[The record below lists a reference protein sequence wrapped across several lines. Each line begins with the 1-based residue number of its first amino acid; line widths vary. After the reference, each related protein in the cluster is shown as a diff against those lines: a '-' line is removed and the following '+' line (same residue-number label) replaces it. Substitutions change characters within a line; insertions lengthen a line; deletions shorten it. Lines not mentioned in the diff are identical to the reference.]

1 MKYVDYR
8 EKLGIGFNDEQK
20 VEAVINKIRSFFYRN
35 REALELK
42 IHCDLSNITRLYA
55 DETCVEI
62 YDFTLP
68 GVIDELVESF
78 FDEDNNLKGTIA
90 KFVIFTNILIN
101 EQKNNSFVEEAK
113 RLIPTTLKQIKI
125 PYEIIKDEDGE
136 FLFPKGVEELDS
148 ALVSEPL
155 EWLKDYPQTKK
166 TYVIALKQYSD
177 GIYIRDVADNLRK
190 TLEAFFQEFLGN
202 KKNLANN
209 INEVFKFLGAHNAEP
224 ELAGSIKDLLSK
236 YDSLN
241 NKIAKHNDKV
251 DARYLEFLLYQ
262 TGIFIRMLITVKNT
276 DAKESSNAN

>member
-1 MKYVDYR
+1 MKNVDYR
-8 EKLGIGFNDEQK
+8 KKLGLGFNDESK
-20 VEAVINKIRSFFYRN
+20 IKMLKIRIFNLLTEFD
-35 REALELK
+35 ETKEDWELEIDIK
-42 IHCDLSNITRLYA
+42 KITRNFS
-55 DETCVEI
+55 DEI
-62 YDFTLP
+62 
-68 GVIDELVESF
+68 G
-78 FDEDNNLKGTIA
+78 
-90 KFVIFTNILIN
+90 ILIPSEYKN
-101 EQKNNSFVEEAK
+101 LQIIYYIICSQKDISSCVYFFVTF
-113 RLIPTTLKQIKI
+113 LNTLKHE
-125 PYEIIKDEDGE
+125 YNDYVIIETLETRFLSALDNMKLSYDKSVDSDGI
-136 FLFPKGVEELDS
+136 FIFPKGAEELDS

-209 INEVFKFLGAHNAEP
+209 INEVFKFLGTHNAEP

-276 DAKESSNAN
+276 DAKESLNAN

>member
-1 MKYVDYR
+1 MKNVDYR
-8 EKLGIGFNDEQK
+8 KKLGLGFNDES
-20 VEAVINKIRSFFYRN
+20 KIKMLKTRIFNLLTEFD
-35 REALELK
+35 ETKEDWELEIDIK
-42 IHCDLSNITRLYA
+42 KITRNFS
-55 DETCVEI
+55 DEI
-62 YDFTLP
+62 
-68 GVIDELVESF
+68 G
-78 FDEDNNLKGTIA
+78 
-90 KFVIFTNILIN
+90 ILIPSEYKN
-101 EQKNNSFVEEAK
+101 LQIIYYIICSQKDISSCVYFFVTF
-113 RLIPTTLKQIKI
+113 LNTLKHEYNDYVIIETLETRFLSALDNMKI
-125 PYEIIKDEDGE
+125 SYDKSVDSDGI
-136 FLFPKGVEELDS
+136 FIFPKGAEELDS

-209 INEVFKFLGAHNAEP
+209 INEVFKFLGTHNAEP

-276 DAKESSNAN
+276 DAKESLNAN

>member
-1 MKYVDYR
+1 MKNVDYR
-8 EKLGIGFNDEQK
+8 KKLGVGFNDESK
-20 VEAVINKIRSFFYRN
+20 IKMLKIRIFNLLTEFD
-35 REALELK
+35 ETKEDWELEIDIK
-42 IHCDLSNITRLYA
+42 KITRNFS
-55 DETCVEI
+55 DEI
-62 YDFTLP
+62 
-68 GVIDELVESF
+68 G
-78 FDEDNNLKGTIA
+78 
-90 KFVIFTNILIN
+90 ILIPSEYKN
-101 EQKNNSFVEEAK
+101 LQIIYYIICSQKDISSCVYFFVTF
-113 RLIPTTLKQIKI
+113 LNTLKHEYNDYVIIETLETRFLSALDNMKI
-125 PYEIIKDEDGE
+125 SYDKSVDSDGI
-136 FLFPKGVEELDS
+136 FIFPKGAEELDS

-209 INEVFKFLGAHNAEP
+209 INEVFKFLGTHNAEP

-276 DAKESSNAN
+276 DAKESLNAN

>member
-1 MKYVDYR
+1 M
-8 EKLGIGFNDEQK
+8 
-20 VEAVINKIRSFFYRN
+20 
-35 REALELK
+35 
-42 IHCDLSNITRLYA
+42 
-55 DETCVEI
+55 
-62 YDFTLP
+62 
-68 GVIDELVESF
+68 
-78 FDEDNNLKGTIA
+78 
-90 KFVIFTNILIN
+90 
-101 EQKNNSFVEEAK
+101 
-113 RLIPTTLKQIKI
+113 
-125 PYEIIKDEDGE
+125 
-136 FLFPKGVEELDS
+136 

-155 EWLKDYPQTKK
+155 EWLNNYPQTKK

-209 INEVFKFLGAHNAEP
+209 INEVFKFLGTHNAEP

-276 DAKESSNAN
+276 DAKESLNAN

>member
-1 MKYVDYR
+1 MKNVDYR
-8 EKLGIGFNDEQK
+8 KKLGLGFNDES
-20 VEAVINKIRSFFYRN
+20 KIKMLKTHIFNLLTEFD
-35 REALELK
+35 ETKEDWELEIDIK
-42 IHCDLSNITRLYA
+42 KITRNFS
-55 DETCVEI
+55 DEI
-62 YDFTLP
+62 
-68 GVIDELVESF
+68 G
-78 FDEDNNLKGTIA
+78 
-90 KFVIFTNILIN
+90 ILIPSEYKN
-101 EQKNNSFVEEAK
+101 LQIIYYIICSQKDISSCVYFFVTF
-113 RLIPTTLKQIKI
+113 LNTLKHEYNDYVIIETLETRFLSALDNMKI
-125 PYEIIKDEDGE
+125 SYDKSVDSDGI
-136 FLFPKGVEELDS
+136 FIFPKGAEELDS

-209 INEVFKFLGAHNAEP
+209 INEVFKFLGTHNAEP

-276 DAKESSNAN
+276 DAKESLNAN

>member
-1 MKYVDYR
+1 MKNVDYR
-8 EKLGIGFNDEQK
+8 KKLGLGFNDES
-20 VEAVINKIRSFFYRN
+20 KIKMLKTRIFNLLTEFD
-35 REALELK
+35 ETKEDWELEIDIK
-42 IHCDLSNITRLYA
+42 KITRNFS
-55 DETCVEI
+55 DEI
-62 YDFTLP
+62 
-68 GVIDELVESF
+68 G
-78 FDEDNNLKGTIA
+78 
-90 KFVIFTNILIN
+90 ILIPSEYKN
-101 EQKNNSFVEEAK
+101 LQIIYYIICSQKDISSCVYFFVTF
-113 RLIPTTLKQIKI
+113 LNTLKHEYNDYVIIETLETRFLSALDNMKI
-125 PYEIIKDEDGE
+125 SYDKSVDSDGI
-136 FLFPKGVEELDS
+136 FIFPKGAEELDS

-166 TYVIALKQYSD
+166 TYVIALRQYSD

-209 INEVFKFLGAHNAEP
+209 INEVFKFLGTHNAEP

-276 DAKESSNAN
+276 DAKESLNAN

>member
-1 MKYVDYR
+1 MKNVDYR
-8 EKLGIGFNDEQK
+8 KKLGLGFNDES
-20 VEAVINKIRSFFYRN
+20 KIKMLKTRIFNLLTEFD
-35 REALELK
+35 ETKEDWELEIDIK
-42 IHCDLSNITRLYA
+42 KITRNFS
-55 DETCVEI
+55 DEI
-62 YDFTLP
+62 
-68 GVIDELVESF
+68 G
-78 FDEDNNLKGTIA
+78 
-90 KFVIFTNILIN
+90 ILIPN
-101 EQKNNSFVEEAK
+101 EYKNLQIIYYIICSQKDISSCVYFFVTF
-113 RLIPTTLKQIKI
+113 LNTLKHEYNDYVIIETLETRFLSALDNMKI
-125 PYEIIKDEDGE
+125 SYDKSVDSDGI
-136 FLFPKGVEELDS
+136 FIFPKGAEELDS

-209 INEVFKFLGAHNAEP
+209 INEVFKFLGTHNAEP

-276 DAKESSNAN
+276 DAKESLNAN

>member
-1 MKYVDYR
+1 MKNVDYR
-8 EKLGIGFNDEQK
+8 KKLGLGFNDES
-20 VEAVINKIRSFFYRN
+20 KIKMLKTRIFNLLTEFD
-35 REALELK
+35 ETKEDWELEIDIK
-42 IHCDLSNITRLYA
+42 KITRNFS
-55 DETCVEI
+55 DEI
-62 YDFTLP
+62 
-68 GVIDELVESF
+68 G
-78 FDEDNNLKGTIA
+78 
-90 KFVIFTNILIN
+90 ILIPSEYKN
-101 EQKNNSFVEEAK
+101 LQIIYYIICSQKDISSCVYFFVTF
-113 RLIPTTLKQIKI
+113 LNTLKHEYNDYVIIETLETRFLSALDNMKI
-125 PYEIIKDEDGE
+125 SYDKSVDSDGI
-136 FLFPKGVEELDS
+136 FIFPKGAKELDS

-209 INEVFKFLGAHNAEP
+209 INEVFKFLGTHNAEP

-276 DAKESSNAN
+276 DAKESLNAN

>member
-1 MKYVDYR
+1 MKSVDYR
-8 EKLGIGFNDEQK
+8 KKLGLGFNDES
-20 VEAVINKIRSFFYRN
+20 KIEMLKTHIFNLLTEFD
-35 REALELK
+35 ETKEDWELEIDIK
-42 IHCDLSNITRLYA
+42 KITRNFS
-55 DETCVEI
+55 DEI
-62 YDFTLP
+62 
-68 GVIDELVESF
+68 G
-78 FDEDNNLKGTIA
+78 
-90 KFVIFTNILIN
+90 ILIPSEYKN
-101 EQKNNSFVEEAK
+101 LQIIYYIICSQKDISSCVYFFVTF
-113 RLIPTTLKQIKI
+113 LNTLKHEYNDYVIIETLETRFLSALDNMKI
-125 PYEIIKDEDGE
+125 SYDKSVDTDGI
-136 FLFPKGVEELDS
+136 FIFPKGAEELDS

-155 EWLKDYPQTKK
+155 EWLKDYPQSKK

-209 INEVFKFLGAHNAEP
+209 INEVFKFLGTHNAEP

-262 TGIFIRMLITVKNT
+262 TGIIIRMLITVKNT
-276 DAKESSNAN
+276 DAKESLNAN

>member
-1 MKYVDYR
+1 MKNVDYR
-8 EKLGIGFNDEQK
+8 KKLGLGFNDES
-20 VEAVINKIRSFFYRN
+20 KIKMLKTRIFNLLTEFD
-35 REALELK
+35 ETKEDWELEIDIK
-42 IHCDLSNITRLYA
+42 KITRNFS
-55 DETCVEI
+55 DEI
-62 YDFTLP
+62 
-68 GVIDELVESF
+68 G
-78 FDEDNNLKGTIA
+78 
-90 KFVIFTNILIN
+90 ILIPSEYKN
-101 EQKNNSFVEEAK
+101 LQIIYYTICSQKDISSCVYFFVTF
-113 RLIPTTLKQIKI
+113 LNTLKHE
-125 PYEIIKDEDGE
+125 YNDYVIIETLE
-136 FLFPKGVEELDS
+136 TRFLSALDNMKLSYDKSVDSGGIFIFPKGAEELDS

-262 TGIFIRMLITVKNT
+262 TGIFIRMLITVKNS
-276 DAKESSNAN
+276 DAKEIKNAN

>member
-1 MKYVDYR
+1 MKNVDYR
-8 EKLGIGFNDEQK
+8 KKLGLGFNDESK
-20 VEAVINKIRSFFYRN
+20 IKMLKIRIFNLLTEFD
-35 REALELK
+35 ETKEDWELEIDIK
-42 IHCDLSNITRLYA
+42 KITRNFS
-55 DETCVEI
+55 DEI
-62 YDFTLP
+62 
-68 GVIDELVESF
+68 G
-78 FDEDNNLKGTIA
+78 
-90 KFVIFTNILIN
+90 ILIPSEYKN
-101 EQKNNSFVEEAK
+101 LQIIYYIICSQKDISSCVYFFVTF
-113 RLIPTTLKQIKI
+113 LNTLKHEYNDYVIIETLETRFLSALDNMKI
-125 PYEIIKDEDGE
+125 SYDKSVDSDGI
-136 FLFPKGVEELDS
+136 FVFPKGAEELDS

-209 INEVFKFLGAHNAEP
+209 INEVFKFLGTHNAEP

-276 DAKESSNAN
+276 DAKESLNAN

>member
-1 MKYVDYR
+1 MKNVDYR
-8 EKLGIGFNDEQK
+8 KKLGLGFNDES
-20 VEAVINKIRSFFYRN
+20 KIKMLKTRIFNLLTEFD
-35 REALELK
+35 ETKEDWELEIDIK
-42 IHCDLSNITRLYA
+42 KITRNFS
-55 DETCVEI
+55 DEI
-62 YDFTLP
+62 
-68 GVIDELVESF
+68 G
-78 FDEDNNLKGTIA
+78 
-90 KFVIFTNILIN
+90 ILIPSEYKN
-101 EQKNNSFVEEAK
+101 LQIIYYIICSQKDISSCVYFFVTF
-113 RLIPTTLKQIKI
+113 LNTLKHEYNDYVIIETLETRFLSALDNMKI
-125 PYEIIKDEDGE
+125 SYDKSVDSDGI
-136 FLFPKGVEELDS
+136 FIFPKGAEELDS

-209 INEVFKFLGAHNAEP
+209 INEVVKFLGTHNAEP

-276 DAKESSNAN
+276 DAKESLNAN

>member
-1 MKYVDYR
+1 MKNVDYR
-8 EKLGIGFNDEQK
+8 KKLGLGFNDES
-20 VEAVINKIRSFFYRN
+20 KIKMLKTRIFNLLTEFD
-35 REALELK
+35 ETKEDWELEIDIK
-42 IHCDLSNITRLYA
+42 KITRNFS
-55 DETCVEI
+55 DEI
-62 YDFTLP
+62 
-68 GVIDELVESF
+68 G
-78 FDEDNNLKGTIA
+78 
-90 KFVIFTNILIN
+90 ILIPSEYKN
-101 EQKNNSFVEEAK
+101 LQIIYYIICSQKDISSCVYFFVTF
-113 RLIPTTLKQIKI
+113 LNTLKHE
-125 PYEIIKDEDGE
+125 YNDYVIIETLE
-136 FLFPKGVEELDS
+136 TRFLSALDNMKLSYDKSVDSGGIFIFPKGAEELDS

-262 TGIFIRMLITVKNT
+262 TGIFIRMLITVKNS
-276 DAKESSNAN
+276 DAKEIKNAN

>member
-1 MKYVDYR
+1 MKNVDYR
-8 EKLGIGFNDEQK
+8 KKLGLGFNDESK
-20 VEAVINKIRSFFYRN
+20 IKMLKIRIFNLLTEFD
-35 REALELK
+35 ETKEDWELEIDIK
-42 IHCDLSNITRLYA
+42 KITRNFS
-55 DETCVEI
+55 DEI
-62 YDFTLP
+62 
-68 GVIDELVESF
+68 G
-78 FDEDNNLKGTIA
+78 
-90 KFVIFTNILIN
+90 ILIPSEYKN
-101 EQKNNSFVEEAK
+101 LQIIYYIICSQKDISSCVYFFVTF
-113 RLIPTTLKQIKI
+113 LNTLKHEYNDYVIIETLETRFLSALDNMKI
-125 PYEIIKDEDGE
+125 SYDKSVDSDGI
-136 FLFPKGVEELDS
+136 FIFPKGAEELDS

-209 INEVFKFLGAHNAEP
+209 INEVFKFLGTHNAEP

-276 DAKESSNAN
+276 DAKESLNAN